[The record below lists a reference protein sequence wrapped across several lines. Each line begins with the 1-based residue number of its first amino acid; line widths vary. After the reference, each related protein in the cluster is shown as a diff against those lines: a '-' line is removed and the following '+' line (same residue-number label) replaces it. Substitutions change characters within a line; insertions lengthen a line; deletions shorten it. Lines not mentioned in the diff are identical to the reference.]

1 MRKETVVIEGVSLP
15 CGALSVDAGIPKWEA
30 VTSLLKYLWQL
41 LVLLK
46 CLVSMLLLPQT
57 GLSLLII

>member
-30 VTSLLKYLWQL
+30 VTSLLKYL
-41 LVLLK
+41 
-46 CLVSMLLLPQT
+46 
-57 GLSLLII
+57 